1 MLPGDANNFKVSKS
15 YNKIVFTWLDVKKED
30 WNKGFDVIVTG
41 EKSGLETSWHIK
53 IISKTEEYG
62 IWQINFPNI
71 VFRFRTGDT
80 WFSGLFGGNI
90 ETVNDPNTRPGGH
103 GLVKLPWVPYP
114 VGDMAIYDRYTKW
127 LRHIHLS

>member
-1 MLPGDANNFKVSKS
+1 MILIIVSKS

-41 EKSGLETSWHIK
+41 EKSGLETLWH
-53 IISKTEEYG
+53 
-62 IWQINFPNI
+62 INFPNI

-127 LRHIHLS
+127 LRSIHLS